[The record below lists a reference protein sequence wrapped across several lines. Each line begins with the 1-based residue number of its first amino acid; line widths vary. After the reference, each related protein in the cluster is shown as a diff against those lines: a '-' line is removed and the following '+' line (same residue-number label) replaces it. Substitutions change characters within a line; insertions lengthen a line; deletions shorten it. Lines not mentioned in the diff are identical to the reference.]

1 MERIKIDLYVKG
13 CISTEKYA
21 ACHETGGITGG
32 VAEDD
37 PKYDLSTAIIVDGD
51 MHISSLIAMPG
62 RRVAASGSIFLREPR
77 PADGHI
83 VVDRPLHTEQFIAE
97 KGKSE

>member
-1 MERIKIDLYVKG
+1 MEKKKIDLCVKG

-37 PKYDLSTAIIVDGD
+37 PNYDLSTAIIV
-51 MHISSLIAMPG
+51 
-62 RRVAASGSIFLREPR
+62 
-77 PADGHI
+77 
-83 VVDRPLHTEQFIAE
+83 
-97 KGKSE
+97 